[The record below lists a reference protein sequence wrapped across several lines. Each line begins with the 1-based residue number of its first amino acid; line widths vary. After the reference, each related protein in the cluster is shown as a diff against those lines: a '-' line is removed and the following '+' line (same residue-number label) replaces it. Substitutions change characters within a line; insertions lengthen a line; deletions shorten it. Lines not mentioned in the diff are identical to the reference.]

1 MQTNYY
7 RKKANPNTGTTIFE
21 MNAGFHEQ
29 FIPLLGIKDQKKFVL
44 KPMLLRGGFSIKKRK
59 SSHCCQKQPFAEVFQ
74 NRYP

>member
-44 KPMLLRGGFSIKKRK
+44 KPMLLRGGFFNKEGKNFTLLPEATICRSFSK
-59 SSHCCQKQPFAEVFQ
+59 
-74 NRYP
+74 